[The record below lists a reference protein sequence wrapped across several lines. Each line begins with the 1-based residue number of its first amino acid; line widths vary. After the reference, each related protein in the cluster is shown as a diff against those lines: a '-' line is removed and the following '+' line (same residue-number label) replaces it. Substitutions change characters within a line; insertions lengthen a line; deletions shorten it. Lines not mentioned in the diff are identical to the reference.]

1 MSANPR
7 GRPDPRARPVAEA
20 PIGALL
26 ERADELARRW
36 ATALIL
42 ARPLERITELNLQT
56 LAREAPALCAQVIL
70 ALESDRELERLLGEG
85 AADARGEPA
94 PARRLGALTGAGG
107 ASSAAEMVEAVEAL
121 RGVLWE
127 ALLDELR
134 GPPAR
139 EVADLSDR
147 LAYVCAMT
155 AAAAL
160 SAPDPDD
167 TSARG
172 GDAEAPAADPARP
185 PADPGPPAADP
196 ARAPGDPRG
205 SPIGPRGAIII
216 DEREQAEP
224 APARPSES
232 QPAPQGERKQPR
244 PRPWDPAPSRSR
256 TPLQAPAH
264 PLPGPGG
271 RPPGAAEGAASRPA
285 RQAEAPASRAQSSS
299 PPFAPALTDT
309 AAEAERRSHRPE
321 PDVGTAG
328 IPPATTLPEIEV
340 RDQRG
345 EEAPAAWISAIA
357 GQLECFEQDQL
368 PFAVLLVELGDA
380 ERLRR
385 AALPGAISSLTS
397 RIERTIEQE
406 LHRIGGHPARRR
418 GRPVGSLTS
427 ERPGRYW
434 LLVPETDATA
444 ARRLAEWVVH
454 TIGPL
459 AGPRWAPLEVTVGV
473 AVCPDDGREAVSL
486 SAHADDGLY
495 TPRPAGTSRPR
506 R

>member
-1 MSANPR
+1 MTANPS

-26 ERADELARRW
+26 DRADELARRW

-42 ARPLERITELNLQT
+42 ARPLERVTELQLQT
-56 LAREAPALCAQVIL
+56 LARSAPALCAQVIR
-70 ALESDRELERLLGEG
+70 ALESEGELERLLGAGAGEG
-85 AADARGEPA
+85 RGEA
-94 PARRLGALTGAGG
+94 VSAAGLGALAGAGG
-107 ASSAAEMVEAVEAL
+107 ASSASEIVEAVEAL

-134 GPPAR
+134 EPAPR
-139 EVADLSDR
+139 QMADLSDR
-147 LAYVCAMT
+147 LAYVCAMA

-160 SAPDPDD
+160 APADPHDAP
-167 TSARG
+167 ARG
-172 GDAEAPAADPARP
+172 DGDTAPAADAARPSDDPARP
-185 PADPGPPAADP
+185 SANAL
-196 ARAPGDPRG
+196 G
-205 SPIGPRGAIII
+205 SPIGPSGAILV
-216 DEREQAEP
+216 DEHEQAEP
-224 APARPSES
+224 AHARAAES
-232 QPAPQGERKQPR
+232 QPSSEAPRRQAR

-256 TPLQAPAH
+256 TPPASPAQPSREPARRPAGQTERPASQRPRRAQAPA
-264 PLPGPGG
+264 GG
-271 RPPGAAEGAASRPA
+271 
-285 RQAEAPASRAQSSS
+285 AQSSS
-299 PPFAPALTDT
+299 RPVAPAIADT
-309 AAEAERRSHRPE
+309 AARTERRSQAPE
-321 PDVGTAG
+321 PVVGVSG
-328 IPPATTLPEIEV
+328 VPPASTAPEIEV

-357 GQLECFEQDQL
+357 RQLECFEQDQL

-385 AALPGAISSLTS
+385 AALPGAVSGLTG
-397 RIERTIEQE
+397 RIERAFEHE

-418 GRPVGSLTS
+418 GRPGGTVTS

-434 LLVPETDATA
+434 LVVPEADAPG

-459 AGPRWAPLEVTVGV
+459 AGPRWAPLEVMVGL
-473 AVCPDDGREAVSL
+473 AVCPDDGREPSAL
-486 SAHADDGLY
+486 AAHADDGLY
-495 TPRPAGTSRPR
+495 TPRPAR